1 MVVQASTRLNTVA
14 DLQNADGTKMGFC
27 GIDQVLS
34 MLFGVFR
41 QQLHDIMVL
50 SVLAMYITG
59 ALCHRSL
66 LLFLVEEHESR
77 ECLRLALR
85 HCFVNLIYTYVIS
98 LGTNLSPAK

>member
-1 MVVQASTRLNTVA
+1 
-14 DLQNADGTKMGFC
+14 
-27 GIDQVLS
+27 

-41 QQLHDIMVL
+41 QQLHGTPVL

-66 LLFLVEEHESR
+66 LPFLVEEHSNR

-85 HCFVNLIYTYVIS
+85 QRFC
-98 LGTNLSPAK
+98 